1 MGAARKTVENGKSR
15 NGTPPIVA
23 ERRPASLLEDSRR
36 QVKEWYRPIF
46 ALRRSDL
53 PAGSGPGGEGETVW
67 DWSTVVGGLTV
78 ALQPVVSLRGGRVIG
93 YEALMRIAD
102 GSPSNLASL
111 TPGGLFDA
119 AARSSK
125 VHWGERGLSPLVSLE
140 CRVWTLAVD
149 SFTRVSSAG
158 DLRLFLNLD
167 NRLLGRWRELSDH
180 LIGELARVGL
190 DPAMVSIEINEHLP
204 QGVWAEEATPGGAEE
219 DGLDA
224 IVQAMISLKRTVGKV
239 ALDNFGAGN
248 ASLPLLNALQPDY
261 VKFDRY
267 FVDGVHEDQ
276 TKKLFLGSL
285 VNICHLMG
293 IQTVAKGVEA
303 AEDYYAC
310 REAGVDMIQGNLLA
324 QPESDPTKVRT
335 DFPEARALNAREQRN
350 NGQGDERL
358 VAARI
363 LEVDPLVRSAA
374 MTDVFDRFRRHKDQT
389 FFPVVDENQE
399 PLGLVRESDLKDY
412 TYSPFGKDL
421 ISNKG
426 LGRNL
431 AAFISRCPTVD
442 IATRAE
448 KILEVFSN
456 NAQSE
461 GLIITEDGRYRGF
474 LTASSLLKVINEK
487 NLAAAR
493 DQNPLSK
500 LPGNAVI
507 NEYLADTLARPDDW
521 LALAYID
528 FDFFKPFNDKYG
540 FRQGDRAILLFAEL
554 MRAHLANDG
563 HFIGH
568 VGGDDFFAGMRG
580 LTPEVAEDRTRALV
594 RRFEQ
599 DVASFY
605 DEETR
610 RLGYIV
616 AKDRE
621 GVERR
626 MPLLSASSA
635 IVMVPPGH
643 DPLDVDAISNLIAR
657 LKKEAKRAEG
667 KIALSTIPVERG
679 NVQEELFC

>member
-1 MGAARKTVENGKSR
+1 M
-15 NGTPPIVA
+15 
-23 ERRPASLLEDSRR
+23 
-36 QVKEWYRPIF
+36 F
-46 ALRRSDL
+46 ALRRSDVL
-53 PAGSGPGGEGETVW
+53 GDAAIEGEGVPAW
-67 DWSTVVGGLTV
+67 DWPTVFECLTV

-93 YEALMRIAD
+93 YEAFVRVAD
-102 GSPSNLASL
+102 GGRPDLAALSPRFLL
-111 TPGGLFDA
+111 DT
-119 AARSSK
+119 AARTPEIRL
-125 VHWGERGLSPLVSLE
+125 GEGELSPLVSLE
-140 CRVWTLAVD
+140 CRIWSLAVD
-149 SFTRVSSAG
+149 SFRQVPSPG
-158 DLRLFLNLD
+158 DMRLFLNLD
-167 NRLLGRWRELSDH
+167 NRLLGQWRVLSDH
-180 LIGELARVGL
+180 LIRDLSRVGL
-190 DPAMVSIEINEHLP
+190 DPAVVSIEINEHLP
-204 QGVWAEEATPGGAEE
+204 LAVWAEETALGVTVE
-219 DGLDA
+219 DGLEA
-224 IVQAMISLKRTVGKV
+224 IVQALTSLGRTVGKV

-248 ASLPLLNALQPDY
+248 ASLPLLHALQPDY

-276 TKKLFLGSL
+276 TKKLFLASL

-293 IQTVAKGVEA
+293 IQTVAKGLET

-310 REAGVDMIQGNLLA
+310 RDAGVDMIQGNLLA
-324 QPESDPTKVRT
+324 RPETDPTKVRV
-335 DFPEARALNAREQRN
+335 DFPEARALNAQDQRS
-350 NGQGDERL
+350 GQGDERL
-358 VAARI
+358 VAAQI
-363 LEVDPLVRSAA
+363 LDIAPLERLAS
-374 MTDVFDRFRRHKDQT
+374 MTDVFNRFRRDKERT
-389 FFPVVDENQE
+389 FFPVVDESGE
-399 PLGLVRESDLKDY
+399 PIGLVRESDLKDY
-412 TYSPFGKDL
+412 TYSPYGKDL
-421 ISNKG
+421 INNKH

-431 AAFISRCPTVD
+431 AAFVSRCPTVD
-442 IATRAE
+442 ISTRAE

-461 GLIITEDGRYRGF
+461 GLIITEDGKYRGF
-474 LTASSLLKVINEK
+474 LTTPSLLKIINEK
-487 NLAAAR
+487 NLVVAR

-507 NEYLADTLARPDDW
+507 NEYLADTLAQPDDW

-554 MRAHLANDG
+554 MRAHLANEG

-580 LTPEVAEDRTRALV
+580 LSPGIAEARIRALV

-610 RLGYIV
+610 SRGYIV

-635 IVMVPPGH
+635 IVLVPPGH
-643 DPLDVDAISNLIAR
+643 DPLDVDAISSLIAQ
-657 LKKEAKRAEG
+657 LKKDAKRAES
-667 KIALSTIPVERG
+667 KIASATIPTRRETAPGGV
-679 NVQEELFC
+679 FP